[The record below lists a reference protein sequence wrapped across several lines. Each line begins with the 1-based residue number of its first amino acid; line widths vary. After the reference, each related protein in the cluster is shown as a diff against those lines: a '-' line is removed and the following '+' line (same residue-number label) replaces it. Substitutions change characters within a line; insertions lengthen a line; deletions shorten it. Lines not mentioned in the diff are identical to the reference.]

1 MKKLSNILLVCMAL
15 MAVQLSCTPK
25 KKSNQSKGDGK
36 ITSNLLSADDFE
48 VKMTS
53 TPDAQIIDVRTPGEF
68 SEGYIKGAINI
79 NYQGDSFADEIAKLD
94 KSKPTFVYCRSGGRS
109 AESCSYM
116 ANQGFTKLY
125 ELDGG
130 ISSWQHANKPVE
142 H

>member
-1 MKKLSNILLVCMAL
+1 MAL

-25 KKSNQSKGDGK
+25 SKSNSSDGNGK
-36 ITSNLLSADDFE
+36 VKSTLLNPNDFE
-48 VKMTS
+48 AKMAS
-53 TPDAQIIDVRTPGEF
+53 TPNAQIIDVRTPGEF
-68 SEGYIKGAINI
+68 GEGYIKGAINI

-116 ANQGFTKLY
+116 ANQGFTTLY

-130 ISSWQHANKPVE
+130 ISSWQHANKPIE